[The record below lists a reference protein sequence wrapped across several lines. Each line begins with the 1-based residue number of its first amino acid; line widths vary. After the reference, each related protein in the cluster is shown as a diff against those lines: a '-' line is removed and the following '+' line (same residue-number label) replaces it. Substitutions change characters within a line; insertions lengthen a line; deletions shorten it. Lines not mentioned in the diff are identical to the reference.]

1 MPIEIENTC
10 KWLAQNGPS
19 EIRQILE
26 QQPGRVY
33 RRPVPPA
40 AGAQRTLSSTL
51 AIGAC
56 SLTISAKNVP
66 IRA

>member
-10 KWLAQNGPS
+10 KWLAQNGPA

-40 AGAQRTLSSTL
+40 AGAQ
-51 AIGAC
+51 
-56 SLTISAKNVP
+56 
-66 IRA
+66 